1 MTSKKQ
7 KIIICIDGFNLH
19 YGINTLN
26 QFYKWLDLEA
36 LAKSFVKS
44 DNAIISVKYFTSKLN
59 GNDKSTYRQK
69 IYLDALSKCCNIK
82 SIMGNFTK
90 ARKCKHCNVKNNEE
104 KQTDVNIAKSSD
116 KLKQRINDNFQAFS
130 LNNKE
135 IKEQA
140 EKALKNGDEFIGILE
155 NIWDLTAFGYGSIK
169 FQKNK
174 TSIRCLRQ

>member
-1 MTSKKQ
+1 
-7 KIIICIDGFNLH
+7 
-19 YGINTLN
+19 
-26 QFYKWLDLEA
+26 
-36 LAKSFVKS
+36 
-44 DNAIISVKYFTSKLN
+44 
-59 GNDKSTYRQK
+59 
-69 IYLDALSKCCNIK
+69 
-82 SIMGNFTK
+82 MGNFTK